1 MTQLSRREGAA
12 APLETE
18 AAGFSRGGE
27 AGVRDFQ
34 NPELSRAFHLE
45 CLGICEELMEG
56 AGAPRAKTKH
66 DPRTSSLEEGPIMK
80 LSCLLASLKDI
91 KEERPWPAE

>member
-1 MTQLSRREGAA
+1 
-12 APLETE
+12 
-18 AAGFSRGGE
+18 
-27 AGVRDFQ
+27 
-34 NPELSRAFHLE
+34 
-45 CLGICEELMEG
+45 MEG